1 MAGYLNTGIFLI
13 KMTNEM
19 ALITIKNEQT
29 VTARH
34 VWVRHRAT
42 SDALKTTPE
51 RREVRAEVCYC
62 RP

>member
-1 MAGYLNTGIFLI
+1 MI

-19 ALITIKNEQT
+19 MLITIKNEQT
-29 VTARH
+29 ATAHH

-51 RREVRAEVCYC
+51 RREARAEVCHC